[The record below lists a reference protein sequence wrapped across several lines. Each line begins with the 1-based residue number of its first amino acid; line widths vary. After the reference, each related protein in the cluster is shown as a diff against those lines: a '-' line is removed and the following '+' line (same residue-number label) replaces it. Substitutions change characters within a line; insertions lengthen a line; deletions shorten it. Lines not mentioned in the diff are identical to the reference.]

1 MVKPLL
7 PLTILLIWAILF
19 EDRIWDN
26 WSTKE
31 PLKRFQHGD
40 LQWEYEMDPVLA
52 NKKYK
57 FKMVQFEGRVTG
69 TRNDTIELD
78 GTLICKL
85 DPSQSVGSSGV
96 SDMQLVNMK
105 GRIIGYD
112 QEKKQ
117 VRIDHGFL
125 FQETT
130 DTNDQDLYL
139 RKDQKQDPR

>member
-1 MVKPLL
+1 MIRRPQ
-7 PLTILLIWAILF
+7 
-19 EDRIWDN
+19 R
-26 WSTKE
+26 STHCISSAASDVY
-31 PLKRFQHGD
+31 KRQ
-40 LQWEYEMDPVLA
+40 
-52 NKKYK
+52 
-57 FKMVQFEGRVTG
+57 
-69 TRNDTIELD
+69 ELD

-96 SDMQLVNMK
+96 SDMELVNMK

-130 DTNDQDLYL
+130 DSNDQDLFL
-139 RKDQKQDPR
+139 RKDQKQDSL

>member
-1 MVKPLL
+1 MVKPLI

-52 NKKYK
+52 NEKYQ

-69 TRNDTIELD
+69 IRNDTIELD
-78 GTLICKL
+78 GRLISKL
-85 DPSQSVGSSGV
+85 DSSQSFESNSV
-96 SDMQLVNMK
+96 SEMQLVNMK

-117 VRIDHGFL
+117 LRIDHGFL
-125 FQETT
+125 LKDSTT
-130 DTNDQDLYL
+130 HND
-139 RKDQKQDPR
+139 

>member
-1 MVKPLL
+1 
-7 PLTILLIWAILF
+7 
-19 EDRIWDN
+19 
-26 WSTKE
+26 
-31 PLKRFQHGD
+31 
-40 LQWEYEMDPVLA
+40 
-52 NKKYK
+52 
-57 FKMVQFEGRVTG
+57 MVQFEGRVTG

-85 DPSQSVGSSGV
+85 DPSQSVGSGGV

-105 GRIIGYD
+105 GRITGYD

-130 DTNDQDLYL
+130 DPND
-139 RKDQKQDPR
+139 